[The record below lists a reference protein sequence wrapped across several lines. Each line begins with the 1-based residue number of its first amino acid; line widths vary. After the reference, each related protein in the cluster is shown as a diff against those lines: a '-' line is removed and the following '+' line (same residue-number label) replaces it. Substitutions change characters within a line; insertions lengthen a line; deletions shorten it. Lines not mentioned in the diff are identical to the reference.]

1 MGGAA
6 AARGAVSPAPRRGAV
21 AVPLM
26 AAPLM
31 AGLLAAL
38 AAGCG
43 AGRGTTPLAAHPSG
57 TGSRVI
63 TRELIASWNVLDAYA
78 AVERA
83 GGYRLRDNDRG
94 EVAVRQR
101 RGQTSVM
108 NPNAD
113 RPVLVVDGAPLTDF
127 SLLRRIRS
135 AEIERIDLLSP
146 GDATLRYG
154 TLTSGA
160 GAILVTTR
168 RAP

>member
-1 MGGAA
+1 M
-6 AARGAVSPAPRRGAV
+6 SGAV
-21 AVPLM
+21 AVRHPSPLIRLRARM
-26 AAPLM
+26 RARLRRAA
-31 AGLLAAL
+31 AATGLALACACTATRQDTSAL
-38 AAGCG
+38 AA
-43 AGRGTTPLAAHPSG
+43 RPSG

-63 TRELIASWNVLDAYA
+63 TRDLIVAWNVLDAYA

-94 EVAVRQR
+94 NVSVTQR
-101 RGQTSVM
+101 RGQTSVT

-146 GDATLRYG
+146 ADATLRYG

-160 GAILVTTR
+160 GAIIVTTR
-168 RAP
+168 HLP